1 MGGGLYFSWCTLKND
16 RFSKTICDRFLY
28 DCFLKTIAFEKTI
41 VFEKKD
47 VIENYVND
55 R

>member
-1 MGGGLYFSWCTLKND
+1 MGGGLYFFYDVLWKTIVFQKPFVTVFYTIVDRFWKND
-16 RFSKTICDRFLY
+16 RFW
-28 DCFLKTIAFEKTI
+28 
-41 VFEKKD
+41 KKD